1 MSRTSAGQYQ
11 LTIPGESPQTGMLL
25 LSVANQVTIS
35 GVTAPDDNF
44 LTYGAGAG
52 DAFYDQLVRHRDRRS
67 RRLRRYQVCLGLYQF
82 ANPLE
87 PYVIPGDFNR
97 DALVD
102 NFDYQVWRTQY
113 GNPAALTYDG
123 DADGNGDGVV
133 DSADYVLWRNNAA
146 GGSGA
151 GAAIP
156 EPNSIAL
163 VISVAL
169 AGLSVNSRRS
179 RGGSRRSSQVLS

>member
-35 GVTAPDDNF
+35 TVTAPDDNF

-52 DAFYDQLVRHRDRRS
+52 SAFTINSYDIVTGAPVAFEDTKF
-67 RRLRRYQVCLGLYQF
+67 VWAFIKF
-82 ANPLE
+82 ADPIE

-146 GGSGA
+146 GGSGQERRFPSQ
-151 GAAIP
+151 I
-156 EPNSIAL
+156 
-163 VISVAL
+163 
-169 AGLSVNSRRS
+169 RS
-179 RGGSRRSSQVLS
+179 RS